1 VPNGSPTSPPSLRR
15 DQGGQIQ
22 EAVELVKAYARQE
35 TLEPLRNTGRF
46 LGFGLAG
53 AFLLGIGVLL
63 LLLAGLRVLQTET
76 DAFDGTWSFVP
87 YLIVFVVA
95 VLIVVLAVSRIQ
107 KGSLDRS
114 HQP

>member
-1 VPNGSPTSPPSLRR
+1 VPNGSSTHPTPRR
-15 DQGGQIQ
+15 DQGGQIN

-35 TLEPLRNTGRF
+35 TLEPLRNAGRF
-46 LGFGLAG
+46 LGFGLVG
-53 AFLLGIGVLL
+53 AFLLGIGLLL

-95 VLIVVLAVSRIQ
+95 VLIVVLAASRIRA
-107 KGSLDRS
+107 GSLDRRQ
-114 HQP
+114 QP